1 MLRLPPLG
9 SGVTEGVLLGW
20 NVEEGTQV
28 KPGDV
33 LGEVETSKCVTELE
47 AIVPGRISS
56 LLARPGEIVKA
67 EQPLAVL
74 ICEATWDDH
83 SRGLLAR
90 YEPKER

>member
-1 MLRLPPLG
+1 M
-9 SGVTEGVLLGW
+9 TEGVLLRW
-20 NVEEGTQV
+20 NVEEGALV

-47 AIVPGRISS
+47 AIVAGRVTRI
-56 LLARPGEIVKA
+56 LVRPGESIKA

-74 ICEATWDDH
+74 SCEIALDEH

-90 YEPKER
+90 YEVKEEGPER